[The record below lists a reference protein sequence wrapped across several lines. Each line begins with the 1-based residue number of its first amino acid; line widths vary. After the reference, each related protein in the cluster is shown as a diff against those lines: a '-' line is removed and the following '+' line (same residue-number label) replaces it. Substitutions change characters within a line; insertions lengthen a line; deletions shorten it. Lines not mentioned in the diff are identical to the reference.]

1 MPSNTGHLVDRLV
14 GLITSGRHKGYLL
27 QSAHLHFTA
36 SDFPFLMGTLHGFV
50 ALFFGL
56 QIITHAM
63 GFSVGGF
70 FQSCTSLLPDHSF
83 NGVDFPPQNSD
94 IPFEVNA
101 IAGEGESII
110 VSLGSR
116 SSAAPP
122 FRGFMVDVRKSEI
135 DPANGSFVE
144 FGPGSTGL
152 TCNGIQDSAVTQ
164 NSNIPKTFVQVKW
177 QAQENG
183 SSSFFLRATFVQDFV
198 TFWSPV
204 NVTIQT
210 PASTTKPSTTTLT
223 SKPSTEKTST
233 EQPSTEQ
240 TSTTLGTNQD
250 PKKLIF
256 ALSISSLAPASLNN
270 LTIQTAIEKAIRALI
285 NETMGSGDLSY
296 MVLTFKIK

>member
-36 SDFPFLMGTLHGFV
+36 S
-50 ALFFGL
+50 
-56 QIITHAM
+56 
-63 GFSVGGF
+63 
-70 FQSCTSLLPDHSF
+70 
-83 NGVDFPPQNSD
+83 DFPPQNSD